1 MLFRKDYG
9 CEFYLSRT
17 LSLPSLSNYSYNRS
31 STELS
36 LFQSMSFIYHRTI
49 HFKDT
54 DAAGVVYFSNALSIC
69 HEAYEAL
76 LETLTIDLKCYFS
89 GQSLAVPIV
98 YAEIDFKQPMY
109 CGDRIHII
117 LSGMVQFENGFTLNY
132 EIYHSD
138 SDGKK
143 PIAIASTKH
152 VAIDPVTRKRSKLP
166 IELVQ
171 WLSVQ

>member
-1 MLFRKDYG
+1 
-9 CEFYLSRT
+9 
-17 LSLPSLSNYSYNRS
+17 
-31 STELS
+31 
-36 LFQSMSFIYHRTI
+36 MSFTYHRTI

-89 GQSLAVPIV
+89 GKSLAVPIV
-98 YAEIDFKQPMY
+98 HAEIDFKQPMY
-109 CGDRIHII
+109 CGDRIYIS
-117 LSGMVQFENGFTLNY
+117 LSGMVQLEDAFTLNY

-138 SDGKK
+138 SSDLNGKK

-152 VAIDPVTRKRSKLP
+152 MAIDPVTRKRSKLP

-171 WLSVQ
+171 WLSVR